1 MPLESLPNLLLDAVP
16 HVPLDRG
23 VVDVK
28 TGVMILDLLPLF
40 TMIPCLPVLR
50 LFWSR
55 RRYGDL
61 ALFSLGFLLAILYHI
76 AHLGGLENT
85 TLLNLPGSLWR
96 SLDILCAQTVLSR
109 TLGHA
114 VGAHTSFVSLIYN
127 SVFPCLLIF
136 WAFLSK
142 NPQGWGLF
150 PPPLTFGAANKAL
163 FLVMLSGLAAK
174 VAFEGAT
181 TFPLYS
187 QQRGKKALLCFFL
200 GFVCFPLPELYPSLY
215 CIAHSLWHCFL
226 AAGYSL
232 LYEELCESRQEA
244 ALEAK
249 KKQAAVNRAER
260 LKNLRISTV
269 TAVTVKLPTLLLPG
283 LISTRGKAT

>member
-1 MPLESLPNLLLDAVP
+1 MLLESLPNLLLDAVP

-23 VVDVK
+23 VMDVK
-28 TGVMILDLLPLF
+28 TGVMILDLLPLI

-55 RRYGDL
+55 RRYGDFV
-61 ALFSLGFLLAILYHI
+61 LFTLGFLLAILYHI

-85 TLLNLPGSLWR
+85 SLFNLPGSLWR

-114 VGAHTSFVSLIYN
+114 VGAHTSIVSLIYN
-127 SVFPCLLIF
+127 SVFPCLLIG

-142 NPQGWGLF
+142 RAQGW
-150 PPPLTFGAANKAL
+150 PPLTFGAASKAL

-181 TFPLYS
+181 TFPLYAK
-187 QQRGKKALLCFFL
+187 QRGKKALLFFFL

-232 LYEELCESRQEA
+232 LYEELTESRQQA
-244 ALEAK
+244 ALETK
-249 KKQAAVNRAER
+249 RKQAALKKVER
-260 LKNLRISTV
+260 LKSLKISTV
-269 TAVTVKLPTLLLPG
+269 VAARKLPLFLPVP
-283 LISTRGKAT
+283 ISMRSKAA

>member
-1 MPLESLPNLLLDAVP
+1 
-16 HVPLDRG
+16 
-23 VVDVK
+23 
-28 TGVMILDLLPLF
+28 
-40 TMIPCLPVLR
+40 MIPCLPVLR

-85 TLLNLPGSLWR
+85 TLLNIPGSLWR

-127 SVFPCLLIF
+127 SVFPCLLIG

-142 NPQGWGLF
+142 RPQGWALF
-150 PPPLTFGAANKAL
+150 PPLTFGAASKAL

-181 TFPLYS
+181 TFPPYS
-187 QQRGKKALLCFFL
+187 KQRGKKALLFFFL
-200 GFVCFPLPELYPSLY
+200 GFVCFPLPELYPSFY

-232 LYEELCESRQEA
+232 LYEELLESRQEE

-249 KKQAAVNRAER
+249 RKQAAMRRAER

-269 TAVTVKLPTLLLPG
+269 TTVTAKLPSLLFPGTL
-283 LISTRGKAT
+283 STRAKGT

>member
-1 MPLESLPNLLLDAVP
+1 MSLTLLPELLLDAVP

-23 VVDVK
+23 VIDVK
-28 TGVMILDLLPLF
+28 TGIMILDLLPLI

-50 LFWSR
+50 LFWNR

-61 ALFSLGFLLAILYHI
+61 ALFSLGFLLAVLYHI

-114 VGAHTSFVSLIYN
+114 VGAHTSVVKTIYN
-127 SVFPCLLIF
+127 AVFPCLLIG

-142 NPQGWGLF
+142 RAHRW
-150 PPPLTFGAANKAL
+150 PPLTFGAASKAL

-181 TFPLYS
+181 TFPVYS
-187 QQRGKKALLCFFL
+187 KPRGKKAFLFFFL
-200 GFVCFPLPELYPSLY
+200 AFVFFPLPELFPSIY
-215 CIAHSLWHCFL
+215 CLAHSLWHCFL

-232 LYEELCESRQEA
+232 LYEELLEARQEA

-249 KKQAAVNRAER
+249 RKQAAMTRAER
-260 LKNLRISTV
+260 LKHLRVCTV
-269 TAVTVKLPTLLLPG
+269 AATAAKLPFFPVPLTSLR
-283 LISTRGKAT
+283 TKAA